1 MLPEDQNVNP
11 SPVIGGSSQTSATT
25 QGQHG
30 SPENLK
36 TTNSLPVE
44 TQADWQESAEK
55 LA

>member
-1 MLPEDQNVNP
+1 MLPEDQNINP
-11 SPVIGGSSQTSATT
+11 PPVIGGSSQTSSAT

-36 TTNSLPVE
+36 TASLPEE